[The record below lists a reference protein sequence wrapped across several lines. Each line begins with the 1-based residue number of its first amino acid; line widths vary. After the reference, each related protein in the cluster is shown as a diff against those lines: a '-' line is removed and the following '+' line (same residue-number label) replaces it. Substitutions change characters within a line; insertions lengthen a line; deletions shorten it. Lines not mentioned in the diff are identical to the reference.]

1 MADNDQ
7 MAGLTN
13 NAINKMKKEQLQAVA
28 TQLLKHSNELLEKL
42 NNKSDDGGIAVLL
55 NEMKAEITE
64 MNETTKTISAEN
76 IKLKSSLEVSKT
88 VSNRLSG
95 QVKVLEIQLNKSD
108 QYSRRECLEI
118 VGIPDSISDCDL
130 EDKSLEAFKGIGVS
144 LSPEKVH
151 ACHRIG
157 RKDRVIIKLVNRKD
171 VHAILVSKKKLK
183 ESDKSKIGLK
193 VNTKVFINESLCPY

>member
-28 TQLLKHSNELLEKL
+28 KQLLKHSNELLEKL

-64 MNETTKTISAEN
+64 MNETTKTILAEN

-88 VSNRLSG
+88 VSNRLYG
-95 QVKVLEIQLNKSD
+95 QVKSLEIQLNKSD

-118 VGIPDSISDCDL
+118 VGIPESIRDCDL
-130 EDKSLEAFKGIGVS
+130 EDKSLEVFKSIGVS
-144 LSPEKVH
+144 LTPEKVH
-151 ACHRIG
+151 TCHRIG
-157 RKDRVIIKLVNRKD
+157 RNGRVIIKT
-171 VHAILVSKKKLK
+171 S
-183 ESDKSKIGLK
+183 
-193 VNTKVFINESLCPY
+193 